1 MIAGSDAWWE
11 VVRGSTFFEAESL
24 LRHYRGELLRECEG
38 VADFATGAVI
48 SRVNDEIH
56 RLAQLQNRV
65 KLTQA
70 IRNVFGQ
77 EGQDAVLEE
86 LARLEQMA
94 RMEALA

>member
-1 MIAGSDAWWE
+1 MNAGSDAWWE

-24 LRHYRGELLRECEG
+24 LKHYRGELLRECEG
-38 VADFATGAVI
+38 APDVATGTEI

-56 RLAQLQNRV
+56 RLAQLQNRAT
-65 KLTQA
+65 LTQA

-77 EGQDAVLEE
+77 EGVDFVLAER
-86 LARLEQMA
+86 ARLEQMA